1 MHDVVAAVL
10 EMVKGVAL
18 TMTIVAAGSQA
29 LKLLSLLLREVEGS
43 G

>member
-1 MHDVVAAVL
+1 MHDIVAAVL

-18 TMTIVAAGSQA
+18 TMAIVAAGSQA
-29 LKLLSLLLREVEGS
+29 LKLLSFLLREVERS